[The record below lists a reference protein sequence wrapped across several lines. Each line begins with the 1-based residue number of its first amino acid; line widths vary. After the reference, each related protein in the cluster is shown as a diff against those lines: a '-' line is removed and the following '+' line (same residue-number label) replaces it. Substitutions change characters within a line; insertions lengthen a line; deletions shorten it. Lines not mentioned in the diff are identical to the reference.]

1 VADDRQTFSRAGTAR
16 AIVLLGAGLS
26 VGGAA
31 LLCLL
36 MIVLIDRFVLA
47 AAIFLGFALVSA
59 TVAVLVTVRARSVR
73 SIVGFGCGTLL
84 IGLVIG
90 LAVMLL
96 LISSA
101 AGNPA

>member
-16 AIVLLGAGLS
+16 ALVLLAAGLS

-36 MIVLIDRFVLA
+36 MVVIADRFVLA
-47 AAIFLGFALVSA
+47 TAAFLGFALVSA
-59 TVAVLVTVRARSVR
+59 TVAVLLTIRARSVR
-73 SIVGFGCGTLL
+73 GVVGLGCGTLL
-84 IGLVIG
+84 IGLVTG

-96 LISSA
+96 LISSV